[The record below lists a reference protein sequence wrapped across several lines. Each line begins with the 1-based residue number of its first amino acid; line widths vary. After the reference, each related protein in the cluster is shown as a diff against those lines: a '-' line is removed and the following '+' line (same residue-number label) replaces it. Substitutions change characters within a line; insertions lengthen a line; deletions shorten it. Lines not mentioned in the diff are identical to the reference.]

1 MENTRKESA
10 KTVLMNTLEQL
21 LHIKP
26 FQKISVN
33 ELCETALVSQSSFYA
48 NFEDKYHLL
57 ACCLE
62 SKSAEI
68 DALIATHPPQEFLTV
83 VLDFIQKENRF
94 FYNTFCAELEPEA
107 LNVLIYAYHA
117 QHKKHT
123 LLTQ

>member
-62 SKSAEI
+62 SKSHGMISVGVPVPVFAMVNTPEMPGSTAHTAHNWNRTASPGSSNKTI
-68 DALIATHPPQEFLTV
+68 SQDHRLSRWL
-83 VLDFIQKENRF
+83 VLP
-94 FYNTFCAELEPEA
+94 L
-107 LNVLIYAYHA
+107 
-117 QHKKHT
+117 
-123 LLTQ
+123 